1 MAGDFYCIF
10 AGETIII
17 QTDRPMTSLT
27 LSSFK
32 QLIDNTPELI
42 ILDTREPI
50 EFADG
55 FITESILI
63 CLDDQFND
71 WVANLIPSDKPLLLV
86 IEPGMEQ
93 TATEKLSKSSHG
105 QILGYLQGGFNSWKS
120 EEDTFDMV
128 ITVEADEF
136 AMDLPFDEKM
146 VVVDVRSENEY
157 ESGHVADAINL
168 PLTAMADPGSLAL
181 LEENENLYIY
191 CSNGDHGIM
200 AAAIMKRQGFHNLR
214 TIVDGWNAIR
224 QEKKIKTELS
234 KEKLN

>member
-1 MAGDFYCIF
+1 MAGVFYCIF

-17 QTDRPMTSLT
+17 QTDRTMTSLT

-32 QLIDNTPELI
+32 QLIDSTPELI
-42 ILDTREPI
+42 ILDTREPT

-55 FITESILI
+55 FITESMLI

-71 WVANLIPSDKPLLLV
+71 WLANLIPSDKPMLLI

-93 TATEKLSKSSHG
+93 TASEYLSKSG
-105 QILGYLQGGFNSWKS
+105 QGPILGYLQGGFNTWKN
-120 EEDTFDMV
+120 EGEMFDMV
-128 ITVEADEF
+128 ITIEADEF
-136 AMDLPFDEKM
+136 AMDLPFDEKI
-146 VVVDVRSENEY
+146 VVVDVRSEDEY
-157 ESGHVADAINL
+157 ESGHVVDAINL
-168 PLTAMADPGSLAL
+168 PLTSMADPGSLAL

-200 AAAIMKRQGFHNLR
+200 AAAIMKKQGFHNLR